1 MDFNQSNLEME
12 NEEVMS
18 EEYLDEIET
27 LVLEGIYSI
36 EDKVQDD
43 LDLIAL
49 VEGNP
54 RFYVKGKAGYRN
66 VHEKD
71 MAWVSIDKALKHPI
85 SGELII
91 YDQKQS
97 TDGHVMKSLWSCKAR
112 NILSLIEQQGRS
124 GSGKDNVSYE
134 DLLTPQSMAIHRFMA
149 HLYIPRKTVSN
160 YSKSTLSTS
169 FTSSKSRLPT
179 RPRSKSSFIKPR
191 LSISESE
198 ESTTSS
204 LKDSPVA
211 SSTWNKNLVSNISE
225 SKW

>member
-85 SGELII
+85 SGSEAKHRWARYEISMVVQGEKYFII
-91 YDQKQS
+91 NR
-97 TDGHVMKSLWSCKAR
+97 TTGTVGL
-112 NILSLIEQQGRS
+112 
-124 GSGKDNVSYE
+124 
-134 DLLTPQSMAIHRFMA
+134 
-149 HLYIPRKTVSN
+149 RK
-160 YSKSTLSTS
+160 
-169 FTSSKSRLPT
+169 R
-179 RPRSKSSFIKPR
+179 
-191 LSISESE
+191 
-198 ESTTSS
+198 
-204 LKDSPVA
+204 
-211 SSTWNKNLVSNISE
+211 
-225 SKW
+225 